1 MLSTRKDAGSAAD
14 AQKLL
19 TALPSLET
27 RLPSKGPEIAFLRR
41 FLRSRDLRL
50 LLHVYRILSTSPQVR
65 PVAEFAVSQ
74 AADVFCSV
82 RCQEE
87 DLRVQ
92 ELLDILS
99 KPHLQALLYTH
110 DKISR
115 SDYSPQVGPV
125 AEEVDED
132 EAAVKV
138 VRLIKSNEPL
148 GVTIQLNEESGN
160 IEVARV
166 LHGGAADRSGLI
178 HVGDEVHEVNGVCV
192 RGCDPNEVVDI
203 LSRITGPVT
212 LKLVPSNS
220 KNGPDQ
226 RQCQMRVKALFDYT
240 PETDT
245 TNPCPEAGLEFRR
258 GDVLHIVN
266 QDDPTWW
273 QARKEGETITSA
285 GLIPSK
291 QLQERNE
298 MQRRAEAKGS
308 PGLVHNGTR
317 QLSPCRYS
325 PRIPRQKKLRKT
337 MYHAVQN
344 GEYDTDEIPTYEEVE
359 QYQPKPNRCRPIV
372 LIGPAGVGCNELKRR
387 LKASNPVHFLEAVP
401 YTSRP
406 KKPFEQDGKEYHF
419 VTREEMESGIMAQR
433 SVGDEAG
440 HSSKVMFAEYGEY
453 KGNLYGTSVE
463 SIKAIIN
470 MGKVC
475 LVTPHT
481 QALKFLR
488 QADIKPFIIFIKPPS
503 LEMLQATRGAMKAR
517 VTKDGDVTQPFTVR
531 LSQEELQAMVES
543 SDKIEERF
551 GHLFDHVI
559 VNDNISNASADLI
572 RTAARIESEPHWVPI
587 GWSGQ

>member
-1 MLSTRKDAGSAAD
+1 MPITLPLTKVAVDPD

-50 LLHVYRILSTSPQVR
+50 LLHVYRLLSTNQQVR

-74 AADVFCSV
+74 AADVFCSI

-115 SDYSPQVGPV
+115 SDYSPQVGPL

-148 GVTIQLNEESGN
+148 GVTIQLNEDSGN

-298 MQRRAEAKGS
+298 MQRRADAKGS
-308 PGLVHNGTR
+308 PGQVRNGT
-317 QLSPCRYS
+317 
-325 PRIPRQKKLRKT
+325 K
-337 MYHAVQN
+337 
-344 GEYDTDEIPTYEEVE
+344 YDTEEIPTYEEVE
-359 QYQPKPNRCRPIV
+359 QYQPKPNKRRPIV

-419 VTREEMESGIMAQR
+419 VTREEMESGIMEQR
-433 SVGDEAG
+433 SVADEAG
-440 HSSKVMFAEYGEY
+440 HSSKVMFAEFGEY

-463 SIKAIIN
+463 SIKTIIAL
-470 MGKVC
+470 GKVC

-488 QADIKPFIIFIKPPS
+488 QADIKPYIIFIKPPS

-531 LSQEELQAMVES
+531 LSQDELQAMVES

-551 GHLFDHVI
+551 GHLFDYVI

-587 GWSGQ
+587 GWSAQ

>member
-1 MLSTRKDAGSAAD
+1 MPITLPLTKVAVDPD

-50 LLHVYRILSTSPQVR
+50 LLHVYRLLSTNQQVR

-74 AADVFCSV
+74 AADVFCSI

-115 SDYSPQVGPV
+115 SDYSPQVGPL

-298 MQRRAEAKGS
+298 MQRRADAKGS
-308 PGLVHNGTR
+308 PGLVRNGT
-317 QLSPCRYS
+317 
-325 PRIPRQKKLRKT
+325 K
-337 MYHAVQN
+337 
-344 GEYDTDEIPTYEEVE
+344 YDTDEIPTYEEVE
-359 QYQPKPNRCRPIV
+359 QYQPKPNKRRPIV

-419 VTREEMESGIMAQR
+419 VTREEMESGIMEQR
-433 SVGDEAG
+433 SVADEAG
-440 HSSKVMFAEYGEY
+440 HSSKVMFAEFGEY

-463 SIKAIIN
+463 SIKTIIAL
-470 MGKVC
+470 GKVC

-488 QADIKPFIIFIKPPS
+488 QADIKPYIIFIKPPS

-517 VTKDGDVTQPFTVR
+517 VTKDGDVTQPFT
-531 LSQEELQAMVES
+531 QDELQAMVES

-551 GHLFDHVI
+551 GHLFDYVI

-572 RTAARIESEPHWVPI
+572 RTASRIESEPHWVPI
-587 GWSGQ
+587 GWSAQ